1 MKMTGKQLFWLKNS
15 NNGIYNRLKTEFL
28 FHSNKLEGSRF
39 SKDEVMKLI
48 TDSEVSGPHKLKDVI
63 ETANSL
69 EVFDFIVET
78 QNEKLTERL
87 IKECHSIL
95 FKNTLNIFDDKLAGT
110 YRPVTSRLN
119 KVNLELSS
127 PETIHFDME
136 LLIQKYKETKMDI
149 NKIAEFHSKFEK
161 IHPFHDGNGRIGRFI
176 ILKQCL
182 DNDIELIVVNSEYE
196 KEYKEALY
204 IDQTGYAIDALV
216 NIFGKFQRIFDK
228 EVEIHWDNKETN

>member
-87 IKECHSIL
+87 I
-95 FKNTLNIFDDKLAGT
+95 
-110 YRPVTSRLN
+110 
-119 KVNLELSS
+119 
-127 PETIHFDME
+127 
-136 LLIQKYKETKMDI
+136 
-149 NKIAEFHSKFEK
+149 
-161 IHPFHDGNGRIGRFI
+161 
-176 ILKQCL
+176 
-182 DNDIELIVVNSEYE
+182 
-196 KEYKEALY
+196 
-204 IDQTGYAIDALV
+204 
-216 NIFGKFQRIFDK
+216 
-228 EVEIHWDNKETN
+228 

>member
-1 MKMTGKQLFWLKNS
+1 
-15 NNGIYNRLKTEFL
+15 
-28 FHSNKLEGSRF
+28 
-39 SKDEVMKLI
+39 
-48 TDSEVSGPHKLKDVI
+48 
-63 ETANSL
+63 
-69 EVFDFIVET
+69 
-78 QNEKLTERL
+78 
-87 IKECHSIL
+87 
-95 FKNTLNIFDDKLAGT
+95 
-110 YRPVTSRLN
+110 SRLN

-228 EVEIHWDNKETN
+228 EVEIYWDNKETN